1 MTAISTL
8 FTNSCTVHASDS
20 LLTVGK
26 KDGTFEPKEF
36 RKTKIVSIER
46 YRGAMSYWGLATCGS
61 FSTYDWLC
69 SQRSKA
75 LTLSAEEYAAFI
87 TTGLNEV
94 YRKLGL
100 LTNSQAGLGIHFS
113 CYEFIDN
120 QWMPELFLITNYKN
134 LNYEVDK
141 SGFHYSRETYKTIH
155 NAGLPLSQHIASD
168 SHHRDSVYRQEV
180 KSYVDS
186 KGLMWFNNGD
196 PLLFNPAANAL
207 FSAFMTL
214 KNRGSL
220 KQPFGPKEC
229 RDLARRPVEIVK
241 NVQRD
246 FCSDGK
252 KIVGGKVHDLSITP
266 RGVYESGTGDT

>member
-46 YRGAMSYWGLATCGS
+46 YRGAMSYWGLASYGS

-69 SQRSKA
+69 NQRGKA
-75 LTLSAEEYAAFI
+75 LTLSAEEYATFI
-87 TTGLNEV
+87 VTGLNEV

-100 LTNSQAGLGIHFS
+100 LTNPQAGLGIHFS

-134 LNYEVDK
+134 LNYEVGS
-141 SGFHYSRETYKTIH
+141 SGFHYSRETYKTIFGSDGNTDDS
-155 NAGLPLSQHIASD
+155 NAESRKKVKQYFDEVGLA
-168 SHHRDSVYRQEV
+168 
-180 KSYVDS
+180 
-186 KGLMWFNNGD
+186 WFNNGD
-196 PLLFNPAANAL
+196 PVLFNPAANAL

-214 KNRGSL
+214 KNRGNL

>member
-8 FTNSCTVHASDS
+8 FTNSCTVHATDS

-26 KDGTFEPKEF
+26 NDGTFEPKEF

-46 YRGAMSYWGLATCGS
+46 YRGAMSYWGLASCGN

-69 SQRSKA
+69 NQRVNAS
-75 LTLSAEEYAAFI
+75 TLSAEEYAAFI
-87 TTGLNEV
+87 TTGLNEM

-100 LTNSQAGLGIHFS
+100 LTNHQAGLGIHFS

-120 QWMPELFLITNYKN
+120 QWIPELFLITNFKN
-134 LNYEVDK
+134 LNYETGND
-141 SGFHYSRETYKTIH
+141 GFHYSRETYKTIFGQDGITDYSS
-155 NAGLPLSQHIASD
+155 AESRKKVKQYLDQTGLT
-168 SHHRDSVYRQEV
+168 
-180 KSYVDS
+180 
-186 KGLMWFNNGD
+186 WFNNGD
-196 PLLFNPAANAL
+196 PLLFNPAANAI

-214 KNRGSL
+214 KNRDSL

-241 NVQRD
+241 NVQKD

-252 KIVGGKVHDLSITP
+252 KVVGGKVHDLSITP
-266 RGVYESGTGDT
+266 KGVYESGTGDT